1 MWTWFR
7 RLYEDAAAGRL
18 GPAGSPL
25 FRGVVE
31 LIHVLVVLVRELIRD
46 RLHVRAAMLS
56 YWTAVAIVPILVL
69 GFALTGPLG
78 LAATTSGAVRAVLYD
93 SMLADSVEEV
103 GSALDTLLVGANI
116 GTLGIFGVVGIMLIG
131 AQLYFNA
138 ELAYNDIFQTRVKR
152 SWLLRFVLFYAG
164 ITLGPLLIATGFVLS
179 ARLGATASD
188 ARLLGRVLPVLI
200 TATALV
206 SAIRLLPCTPVSW
219 RAALTGGLV
228 SAIAFEA
235 AKAGFGEYTEML
247 GTKDNLARIYG
258 SVAFLPV
265 FLIWTYTL
273 WLIVLFGVEVAWLV
287 QNHGALVD
295 SQRRRAVDP
304 LSGDRQADGFF
315 ALNVLAV
322 VVERWM
328 GDEGAPTK
336 EAVVALTGAEP
347 RHVQRAL
354 EVLEESGF
362 LLESE
367 DGRYSPARPPETVP
381 ASEVLRA
388 WRTRAAPAI
397 QGPAGSAVHTA
408 LSAVDHALLGNVDRL
423 VRRRRTP

>member
-1 MWTWFR
+1 
-7 RLYEDAAAGRL
+7 
-18 GPAGSPL
+18 
-25 FRGVVE
+25 
-31 LIHVLVVLVRELIRD
+31 
-46 RLHVRAAMLS
+46 
-56 YWTAVAIVPILVL
+56 
-69 GFALTGPLG
+69 
-78 LAATTSGAVRAVLYD
+78 
-93 SMLADSVEEV
+93 
-103 GSALDTLLVGANI
+103 
-116 GTLGIFGVVGIMLIG
+116 
-131 AQLYFNA
+131 
-138 ELAYNDIFQTRVKR
+138 
-152 SWLLRFVLFYAG
+152 
-164 ITLGPLLIATGFVLS
+164 
-179 ARLGATASD
+179 
-188 ARLLGRVLPVLI
+188 
-200 TATALV
+200 
-206 SAIRLLPCTPVSW
+206 VSW